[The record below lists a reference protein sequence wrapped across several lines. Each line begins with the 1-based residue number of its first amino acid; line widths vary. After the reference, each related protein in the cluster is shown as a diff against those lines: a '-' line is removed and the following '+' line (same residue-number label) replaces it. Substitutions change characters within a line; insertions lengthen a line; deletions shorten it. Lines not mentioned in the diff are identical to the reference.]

1 MFSII
6 TPTFNREDTLHRVY
20 DSLKE
25 QTFKAFHWL
34 IVDDAST
41 DNTEDL
47 VKSWIEEQPN
57 MKIDYRKLDENKG
70 KPFAL
75 NYGLD
80 FCTEP
85 ITIIADS
92 DDSFEPNTLSE
103 LKILWDMVDNTH
115 NYEKIATI
123 WTLVKDEYGN
133 VVGEKFPK
141 NFWQVNFE
149 QRVLKRKAKVKG
161 EKWHS
166 WRTSIL
172 RQYKFFH
179 NDNTIH
185 IGESA
190 TWTKINQSYDFLC
203 VNLVHRTYYHSPE
216 GLINQKKTS
225 LKVAKIKYYTSF
237 YQLKDISSVQLLKN
251 RYYRYLAFEHIK
263 SNIYY
268 TDKKISLSIGKKII
282 CVIPFITVSVE
293 KILSRVI

>member
-251 RYYRYLAFEHIK
+251 RYYRYLAFEYVK

-268 TDKKISLSIGKKII
+268 SDKKINLSIGKRLI
-282 CVIPFITVSVE
+282 CILPFIAVSIE
-293 KILSRVI
+293 KVLSRIL